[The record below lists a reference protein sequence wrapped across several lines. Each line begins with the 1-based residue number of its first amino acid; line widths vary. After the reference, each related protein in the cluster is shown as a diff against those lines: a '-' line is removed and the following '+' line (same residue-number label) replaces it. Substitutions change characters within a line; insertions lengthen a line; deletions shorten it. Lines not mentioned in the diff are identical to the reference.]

1 LILHQLIDLHPHLL
15 QQTQLLHRGFYLS
28 LQKILASFEQVWQA
42 KQAFKLVEVE
52 ESASRVAKLVGL
64 LFES

>member
-15 QQTQLLHRGFYLS
+15 QQTQLLHRRFHLS
-28 LQKILASFEQVWQA
+28 LQKILVSFEQVWQA